1 MAITDKLSAI
11 ADAIR
16 AKTGESGTMKLE
28 QMPGKIAGIS
38 TGITPSGNI
47 NITDTQQTDVT
58 NYATAQVVDANLTA
72 ENIADGV
79 TVLGIVGT
87 HQGGGGELPQLHAPT
102 ISIVEDTLTI
112 TNPSTNGDFVT
123 AFGGYANG
131 VSVGAIPVSSNPL
144 DLTSLGFPAGD
155 YTLTATCKGTNF
167 AESEQS
173 NSLAYTNIFYNISS
187 VLVGCTSNN
196 SSVSLRKG
204 KPYTATISAIA
215 GYTLVG
221 ATVSI
226 SMGGTD
232 VTDTV
237 YHNGSIDVD
246 SLTGD
251 LNISIT
257 ANALSWTN
265 SLFLDGTSPYRSL
278 SQNTNGQYIT
288 YLNGKYIAGYGGYDS
303 TLGKSVYYLSYTT
316 DLTNWTEVESPISRI
331 PDVYFDGYYYMF
343 TYSFVD
349 KHLRISVQK
358 SSDLVNWEA
367 YNIDTS
373 SMPTSS
379 NVRAVVILGGK
390 LIWIP
395 SGVSNVIISDDGV
408 NVSYSNSPR
417 TFSTNGSFAY
427 VLYND
432 AFYFKA
438 DDDYKGS
445 NELYKTAD
453 GSSWETIS
461 LTKTT
466 QPNGSG
472 TFYVLNGEM
481 YVTCKDG
488 KEKIVLK
495 STDGTIFSIDSEAT
509 APTSRNG
516 LRLCSSGASVINYS
530 LEFKTTF
537 TTSDGKIWKPG
548 ELNYFPMDM
557 IFANGHFVAFGREST
572 SYNDRKYYLMRY

>member
-28 QMPGKIAGIS
+28 QMPAKIAGIS

-102 ISIVEDTLTI
+102 ISIAEDTLTI
-112 TNPSTNGDFVT
+112 TNPDTNGDFVT

-237 YHNGSIDVD
+237 YHNGSIDIV

-265 SLFLDGTSPYRSL
+265 SLFIDGTSSGTTL
-278 SQNTNGQYIT
+278 NKNTNGQYIT
-288 YLNGKYIAGYGGYDS
+288 YLNGKYIAGYGHYDS
-303 TLGKSVYYLSYTT
+303 NLGKYVNYLSYTT
-316 DLTNWTEVESPISRI
+316 DLTNWTEVASPIQKI
-331 PDVYFDGYYYMF
+331 PDVYFGGYYYMF
-343 TYSFVD
+343 TYSSVD

-373 SMPTSS
+373 LMPTSS
-379 NVRAVVILGGK
+379 DARAVVILGGK

-395 SGVSNVIISDDGV
+395 SGVSDVIISADGV
-408 NVSYSNSPR
+408 NISYSNAPR
-417 TFSTNGSFAY
+417 KFSTNGSFSY
-427 VLYND
+427 MLFND
-432 AFYFKA
+432 TFYFKA
-438 DDDYKGS
+438 DDNYKGS
-445 NELYKTAD
+445 NELYKTAN
-453 GSSWETIS
+453 GSVWETIS
-461 LTKTT
+461 LAKTT
-466 QPNGSG
+466 ESG
-472 TFYVLNGEM
+472 ENTFYVLNGAM
-481 YVTCKDG
+481 YVCCKDG
-488 KEKIVLK
+488 NERIVLK
-495 STDGTIFSIDSEAT
+495 STDGTIFSIDSDAT
-509 APTSRNG
+509 NPSG
-516 LRLCSSGASVINYS
+516 GSPFCSSGASVIKYS
-530 LEFKTTF
+530 LEYKTTF
-537 TTSDGKIWKPG
+537 TTSDGKIWKQG
-548 ELNYFPMDM
+548 ELSYFPMDM

>member
-72 ENIADGV
+72 ENIASGV

-196 SSVSLRKG
+196 STVSLRKG

-237 YHNGSIDVD
+237 YHNGSIDIV

-265 SLFLDGTSPYRSL
+265 SLFLDGTSPYRTL
-278 SQNTNGQYIT
+278 SKNTNEQYIT

-316 DLTNWTEVESPISRI
+316 DLTNWTEVESQVAGI
-331 PDVYFDGYYYMF
+331 PDVYFGGYYYMF
-343 TYSFVD
+343 KKKSVD
-349 KHLRISVQK
+349 NKLSISVQK
-358 SSDLVNWEA
+358 SSDLANWES

-373 SMPTSS
+373 LPTASSS
-379 NVRAVVILGGK
+379 NLLFTVLNGK
-390 LIWIP
+390 LIWLLQGT
-395 SGVSNVIISDDGV
+395 SYVITSDDGV
-408 NVSYSNSPR
+408 NVSYSNAPR
-417 TFSTNGSFAY
+417 KFSNNGSFAY
-427 VLYND
+427 MLFND
-432 AFYFKA
+432 TFYFKA

-453 GSSWETIS
+453 GSVWETIS

-466 QPNGSG
+466 EPDKN
-472 TFYVLNGEM
+472 TFYVLNGAM
-481 YVTCKDG
+481 YVCCKDG
-488 KEKIVLK
+488 NEKIVLK
-495 STDGTIFSIDSEAT
+495 STDGTIFSVDSDAT
-509 APTSRNG
+509 NPSGGSRF
-516 LRLCSSGASVINYS
+516 CSSGASVIKYS
-530 LEFKTTF
+530 TENKTTS

-548 ELNYFPMDM
+548 ELSYFPMDM

>member
-72 ENIADGV
+72 ENIAAGV

-112 TNPSTNGDFVT
+112 TNPATNGDFVT

-226 SMGGTD
+226 SMGGAD

-237 YHNGSIDVD
+237 YHNGSIDID

-278 SQNTNGQYIT
+278 CQNSNGQYIT

-316 DLTNWTEVESPISRI
+316 DLANWTEVESPIQRI
-331 PDVYFDGYYYMF
+331 PDVYFGGYYYMF
-343 TYSFVD
+343 TYSLVD

-373 SMPTSS
+373 LMPTSS
-379 NVRAVVILGGK
+379 AVRAVVILGGK
-390 LIWIP
+390 IIWIP
-395 SGVSNVIISDDGV
+395 SGVSDVIISADGV
-408 NVSYSNSPR
+408 NISYSNAPR

-438 DDDYKGS
+438 DDNYKGS
-445 NELYKTAD
+445 NELYKTTD
-453 GSSWETIS
+453 GSVWETIS

-466 QPNGSG
+466 IPNSDGSL
-472 TFYVLNGEM
+472 YVLNGAM
-481 YVTCKDG
+481 YVICKDG
-488 KEKIVLK
+488 NEKIVLK
-495 STDGTIFSIDSEAT
+495 STDGTIFSIDSDAT
-509 APTSRNG
+509 APSARNG

-530 LEFKTTF
+530 LDFKTTF

-548 ELNYFPMDM
+548 ELSYFPMYM

>member
-16 AKTGESGTMKLE
+16 AKTGESGTMNLE

-72 ENIADGV
+72 ENIAAGV

-131 VSVGAIPVSSNPL
+131 VSVGAIPVSANPL

-196 SSVSLRKG
+196 STVSLRKG

-237 YHNGSIDVD
+237 YHNGSIDID

-265 SLFLDGTSPYRSL
+265 SLFLDGTSPSRSPY
-278 SQNTNGQYIT
+278 QNSNSQYIT
-288 YLNGKYIAGYGGYDS
+288 SLNGK
-303 TLGKSVYYLSYTT
+303 
-316 DLTNWTEVESPISRI
+316 
-331 PDVYFDGYYYMF
+331 
-343 TYSFVD
+343 
-349 KHLRISVQK
+349 
-358 SSDLVNWEA
+358 
-367 YNIDTS
+367 
-373 SMPTSS
+373 
-379 NVRAVVILGGK
+379 
-390 LIWIP
+390 
-395 SGVSNVIISDDGV
+395 
-408 NVSYSNSPR
+408 
-417 TFSTNGSFAY
+417 
-427 VLYND
+427 
-432 AFYFKA
+432 
-438 DDDYKGS
+438 
-445 NELYKTAD
+445 
-453 GSSWETIS
+453 
-461 LTKTT
+461 
-466 QPNGSG
+466 
-472 TFYVLNGEM
+472 
-481 YVTCKDG
+481 
-488 KEKIVLK
+488 
-495 STDGTIFSIDSEAT
+495 
-509 APTSRNG
+509 
-516 LRLCSSGASVINYS
+516 
-530 LEFKTTF
+530 
-537 TTSDGKIWKPG
+537 
-548 ELNYFPMDM
+548 
-557 IFANGHFVAFGREST
+557 
-572 SYNDRKYYLMRY
+572 

>member
-28 QMPGKIAGIS
+28 QMPEKIAGIS

-112 TNPSTNGDFVT
+112 TNPDTNGDFVT

-237 YHNGSIDVD
+237 YHNGSIDIV

-265 SLFLDGTSPYRSL
+265 SLFIDGTSPYRTL
-278 SQNTNGQYIT
+278 CQNTNGQYIT

-316 DLTNWTEVESPISRI
+316 DLTNWTEIVSPVGRI
-331 PDVYFDGYYYMF
+331 PDVYFGGYYYMF
-343 TYSFVD
+343 SYTSVD
-349 KHLRISVQK
+349 NHLRISVQK
-358 SSDLVNWEA
+358 SSDLANWEA

-373 SMPTSS
+373 LSNISSSGHVVTVINGNLFWLLKGTSH
-379 NVRAVVILGGK
+379 VIT
-390 LIWIP
+390 
-395 SGVSNVIISDDGV
+395 SDDFV
-408 NVSYSNSPR
+408 NISYSNAPR

-427 VLYND
+427 ILFND
-432 AFYFKA
+432 TLYFKA

-445 NELYKTAD
+445 NELYKTEN
-453 GSSWETIS
+453 GSVWETIS
-461 LTKTT
+461 LAKTT
-466 QPNGSG
+466 EPDVN
-472 TFYVLNGEM
+472 TFYVLNGAM
-481 YVTCKDG
+481 YVCCKDG
-488 KEKIVLK
+488 NEKIVLK
-495 STDGTIFSIDSEAT
+495 STDGTIFSIDSDAT
-509 APTSRNG
+509 NPSGG
-516 LRLCSSGASVINYS
+516 LRFCSSGASVIKYS
-530 LEFKTTF
+530 LENKTTF
-537 TTSDGKIWKPG
+537 TTSDGKIWKQG
-548 ELNYFPMDM
+548 ELSYFAMDM

>member
-112 TNPSTNGDFVT
+112 TNPATNGDFVT

-173 NSLAYTNIFYNISS
+173 NSLDYTNIFYNISS

-196 SSVSLRKG
+196 STVSLRKG

>member
-58 NYATAQVVDANLTA
+58 NYATAQVVDANLTPD
-72 ENIADGV
+72 NIADGV

-87 HQGGGGELPQLHAPT
+87 HQGGSGELPQLHAPT

-112 TNPSTNGDFVT
+112 TNPATNGDFVT

-131 VSVGAIPVSSNPL
+131 ASVGAIPVSSNPL

-167 AESEQS
+167 TESEQS
-173 NSLAYTNIFYNISS
+173 NSLSYTNIFYTVSS
-187 VLVGCTSNN
+187 VLVGCTSSN

-215 GYTLVG
+215 GYTIAG

-226 SMGGTD
+226 SMGETD
-232 VTDTV
+232 VTNTV
-237 YHNGSIDVD
+237 YHNGTIDIA

-251 LNISIT
+251 LVISIT

-265 SLFLDGTSPYRSL
+265 SLFLDGTSSFRSL
-278 SQNTNGQYIT
+278 CQNTNGQYIT

-316 DLTNWTEVESPISRI
+316 DLANWTEIASPVGRI
-331 PDVYFDGYYYMF
+331 PDVYFDGYYYIF
-343 TYSFVD
+343 TYSLVD
-349 KHLRISVQK
+349 EHLRISVQK

-373 SMPTSS
+373 SNLTSS
-379 NVRAVVILGGK
+379 SVKAVVVLGGT

-395 SGVSNVIISDDGV
+395 SGASGVIISDDGV
-408 NVSYSNSPR
+408 NVSYSNAPR

-445 NELYKTAD
+445 NKLYKTMD
-453 GSSWETIS
+453 GSVWETVS
-461 LTKTT
+461 LTQKTE
-466 QPNGSG
+466 PDSEG
-472 TFYVLNGEM
+472 TLWFLNGAM
-481 YVTCKDG
+481 YVSCKDG
-488 KEKIVLK
+488 NENVVLK
-495 STDGTIFSIDSEAT
+495 STDGTTFSIDSDAT
-509 APTSRNG
+509 APPKRNG
-516 LRLCSSGASVINYS
+516 MRLCSSGASVIDYS
-530 LEFKTTF
+530 TMFKTTF
-537 TTSDGKIWKPG
+537 TTSDGKIWKSS
-548 ELNYFPMDM
+548 ELSYIPISM
-557 IFANGHFVAFGREST
+557 IFANGHFVAFGKETT

>member
-112 TNPSTNGDFVT
+112 TNPATNGDFVT

-278 SQNTNGQYIT
+278 YQNSNKQYIT

-316 DLTNWTEVESPISRI
+316 DLSNWTEVESPIGRI
-331 PDVYFDGYYYMF
+331 PDVYFGGYYYMF
-343 TYSFVD
+343 IKNSVD
-349 KHLRISVQK
+349 NLLRISVQK
-358 SSDLVNWEA
+358 SSDLANWES

-373 SMPTSS
+373 VPTASS
-379 NVRAVVILGGK
+379 SDLLVTVLNGK
-390 LIWIP
+390 LIWLLQGTSYVIT
-395 SGVSNVIISDDGV
+395 SNDGV
-408 NVSYSNSPR
+408 NVSYSNAPR
-417 TFSTNGSFAY
+417 KFSNNGSFAY
-427 VLYND
+427 ILFND
-432 AFYFKA
+432 TLYFKA

-445 NELYKTAD
+445 NKLYKTAD

-466 QPNGSG
+466 IPNSDGSL
-472 TFYVLNGEM
+472 YVLNGAM

-488 KEKIVLK
+488 NEKIVLK
-495 STDGTIFSIDSEAT
+495 STDGTTFSIDSDAT

-516 LRLCSSGASVINYS
+516 VRLCSSGASVIDYS
-530 LEFKTTF
+530 RDFKTTF

-548 ELNYFPMDM
+548 ELSYFPMDM